1 MQLYMRDFR
10 RIWFGA
16 GLILFSKLQRR
27 SLRERK
33 KRNYNDDYD
42 YNISDDEEKKKA
54 ENGESVNLAV
64 AGGHKLIA
72 YKPSDAVEGEIA
84 TIERIL
90 AGRVQATVKVF
101 ILRYCCCFYF
111 VW

>member
-1 MQLYMRDFR
+1 MHLYAFDVFSRV
-10 RIWFGA
+10 
-16 GLILFSKLQRR
+16 LISFEKQRR

-42 YNISDDEEKKKA
+42 YNISDDEEKKKG
-54 ENGESVNLAV
+54 ENGEQVNIDI
-64 AGGHKLIA
+64 AGGHKLIP

-90 AGRVQATVKVF
+90 AGRIRSNAKVLF
-101 ILRYCCCFYF
+101 KSINSELNLC
-111 VW
+111 